1 MSDRQVSIRP
11 TSTLAAPAVTDA
23 YSVEQ
28 VLGQVALI
36 QHIMAA
42 AMKDGEHYGKIPG
55 CGNKPTLLKAGAEKL
70 CLTFRLAPTYDV
82 DERQLDRDHREYRV
96 TTTLTSIT
104 TQAFIGQG
112 VGTCTT
118 MEGKYRY
125 RGVTAE
131 ATDKPVPRNYWDLKG
146 EDPAKAQELIG
157 GKGFSV
163 KKVDGKG
170 WMIAKGGEK
179 AENDNPADHYNT
191 VLKMA
196 KKRALVDA
204 VLTATA
210 ASDLFTQD
218 LEDIT
223 ANLAIA
229 QAHRPALAAAGE
241 GQGGSGP
248 GKAVPTSTSSVDS
261 GANAPRGGSP
271 TPVAVDDNPPWET
284 VPPDAPAEPI
294 DFRETRI
301 HFGKN
306 RGLTLG
312 ELSPQQVHWYEH
324 DWMPKKEVNGPT
336 TVEDLALMNALKAYS
351 TWRGVDRP
359 NEPAKPAKASK
370 PAPKAEPTPTPENES
385 QEPVVKAEDVSQAIT
400 APEICLRAVMAKD
413 LQDPIKDGEMDS
425 YLRTVKRDGKLILPS
440 AMHWYALDE
449 SDLAYV
455 MQGWKEKHRHAI
467 LALRKADAAAKLL
480 PADKR

>member
-1 MSDRQVSIRP
+1 MKNTTSPVPLRDDKQVTMAVDP
-11 TSTLAAPAVTDA
+11 AASALTVQ
-23 YSVEQ
+23 Q

-36 QHIMAA
+36 QQIMSA

-55 CGNKPTLLKAGAEKL
+55 CGNKPTLLKPGAEKL
-70 CLTFRLAPTYDV
+70 CLTFRLAPTYEV
-82 DERQLDRDHREYRV
+82 EERQLDKGQREYRV
-96 TTTLTSIT
+96 QCTLSSIT

-112 VGTCTT
+112 VGVCST

-125 RGVTAE
+125 RQNAAE
-131 ATDKPVPRNYWDLKG
+131 PTDRPVPRAYWDVRG

-170 WMIAKGGEK
+170 WMIARGGEK
-179 AENDNPADHYNT
+179 VEHDNPADHYNT

-210 ASDLFTQD
+210 ASDIFTQD

-223 ANLAIA
+223 ANMALTA
-229 QAHRPALAAAGE
+229 PALVA
-241 GQGGSGP
+241 
-248 GKAVPTSTSSVDS
+248 SVV
-261 GANAPRGGSP
+261 
-271 TPVAVDDNPPWET
+271 TPVIPEVEVVKP
-284 VPPDAPAEPI
+284 APAPKANTFTDRHMPEPVAPLHDVATASTEPSEVA

-306 RGLTLG
+306 RGLMLS

-336 TVEDLALMNALKAYS
+336 SVEDLALMNALKAYS
-351 TWRGVDRP
+351 IWRNGGAESRREAAPAARP
-359 NEPAKPAKASK
+359 A
-370 PAPKAEPTPTPENES
+370 
-385 QEPVVKAEDVSQAIT
+385 
-400 APEICLRAVMAKD
+400 RR
-413 LQDPIKDGEMDS
+413 PIARVE
-425 YLRTVKRDGKLILPS
+425 
-440 AMHWYALDE
+440 AF
-449 SDLAYV
+449 
-455 MQGWKEKHRHAI
+455 
-467 LALRKADAAAKLL
+467 
-480 PADKR
+480 